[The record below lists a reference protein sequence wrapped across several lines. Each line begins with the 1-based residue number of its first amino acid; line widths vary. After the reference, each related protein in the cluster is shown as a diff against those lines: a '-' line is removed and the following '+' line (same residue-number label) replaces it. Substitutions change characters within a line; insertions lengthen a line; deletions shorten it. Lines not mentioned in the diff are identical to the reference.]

1 MNNNKKNALITGIQY
16 NDRDFIFLS
25 AKELALTIE
34 FDG

>member
-1 MNNNKKNALITGIQY
+1 MNNNKKTTLITGIQY
-16 NDRDFIFLS
+16 NDCDFILLS